1 MFVGVSRTLARG
13 FTWST
18 TTITVTMIDSMHT
31 ADHALQPDLSIVV
44 PVYRSEDC
52 LEALIEAVAEALNPT
67 NRDYEVV
74 LVNDCSPDNSW
85 AVIEVICRSNPQ
97 VVGIDLRR
105 NFGQDNAIITG
116 LRLARGKY
124 VAIMDDDLQHHP
136 RDLPALLD
144 KIEEGADAVYADFGV
159 KRQKLW
165 KNLGSWFNGKF
176 AEWVINKPKDVY
188 LSPYKIIR
196 KEVVEMICKYDG
208 PDPYID
214 GLLFQ
219 ITSRISQI
227 PVDHHPRYAGRST
240 YTFWKSLRVWARLA
254 FSFSARPM
262 RLVSWFG
269 FGFATLGLLLAVL
282 VVLYRLLFPEDF
294 SPNAVGWASLMV
306 ALLVLSGIQMLFFG
320 ILGEYTGRTFV
331 RVNNKPQAAI
341 REVINRGAQEQSGV
355 EEKLISSKG

>member
-1 MFVGVSRTLARG
+1 MA
-13 FTWST
+13 
-18 TTITVTMIDSMHT
+18 IIDAMLSG
-31 ADHALQPDLSIVV
+31 DHAHQPDLSIVV
-44 PVYRSEDC
+44 PVYRSEEC
-52 LEALIEAVAEALNPT
+52 LEALIEAVGEALNPT
-67 NRDYEVV
+67 NRGYEVV

-85 AVIEVICRSNPQ
+85 GIIEAICRSNPR
-97 VVGIDLRR
+97 VVGVDLRR

-116 LRLARGKY
+116 LRLSRGKY
-124 VAIMDDDLQHHP
+124 AAIMDDDLQHHP

-144 KIEEGADAVYADFGV
+144 KIQEGADVVYADFGV
-159 KRQKLW
+159 KQQKLW
-165 KNLGSWFNGKF
+165 KNFGSWFNGKV
-176 AEWVINKPKDVY
+176 AEWVINKPKEVY

-196 KEVVEMICKYDG
+196 REVVEQICNYDG

-219 ITSRISQI
+219 ITSRVSQI
-227 PVDHHPRYAGRST
+227 PVEHHPRYAGSST

-269 FGFATLGLLLAVL
+269 FAFATLGLLLAVL
-282 VVLYRLLFPEDF
+282 VVLYRILLPEDF
-294 SPNAVGWASLMV
+294 SSNAVGWASLMV

-341 REVINRGAQEQSGV
+341 REVINRDAREEANVEQKVLSR
-355 EEKLISSKG
+355 KR

>member
-1 MFVGVSRTLARG
+1 MA
-13 FTWST
+13 
-18 TTITVTMIDSMHT
+18 IIDAMLT
-31 ADHALQPDLSIVV
+31 GDHALHPDLSIVV
-44 PVYRSEDC
+44 PVYRSEEC
-52 LEALIEAVAEALNPT
+52 LAALIEAVDEALNPT

-85 AVIEVICRSNPQ
+85 GVIEAICRSNTR

-116 LRLARGKY
+116 LRLSRGKY
-124 VAIMDDDLQHHP
+124 AAIMDDDLQHHP
-136 RDLPALLD
+136 RDLPALLE
-144 KIEEGADAVYADFGV
+144 KIEEGADVVYADFGV
-159 KRQKLW
+159 KQQKLW
-165 KNLGSWFNGKF
+165 KNFGSWFNGKV
-176 AEWVINKPKDVY
+176 AEWVINKPKEVY

-196 KEVVEMICKYDG
+196 REVVEQICNYDG

-219 ITSRISQI
+219 ITSRVSQI
-227 PVDHHPRYAGRST
+227 PVEHHPRYAGQST

-269 FGFATLGLLLAVL
+269 FAFATLGLLLAVL
-282 VVLYRLLFPEDF
+282 VVLYRILLPEDF

-341 REVINRGAQEQSGV
+341 REVINRDAREEANV
-355 EEKLISSKG
+355 EEKVLSRNR

>member
-1 MFVGVSRTLARG
+1 MA
-13 FTWST
+13 
-18 TTITVTMIDSMHT
+18 IIDPMPSGNHP
-31 ADHALQPDLSIVV
+31 LQPDLSIVI

-52 LEALIEAVAEALNPT
+52 LEALIEAIGETLHHT
-67 NRDYEVV
+67 NREYEVV

-85 AVIEVICRSNPQ
+85 AVIQGICRTNSQ
-97 VVGIDLRR
+97 IVGIDLRR

-136 RDLPALLD
+136 RYLPALLD
-144 KIEEGADAVYADFGV
+144 KIEQGDDAVYADFRV

-165 KNLGSWFNGKF
+165 KNAGSWFNGKF
-176 AEWVINKPKDVY
+176 AEWVIHKPKEVY

-196 KEVVEMICKYDG
+196 KEVVEQICKYDG

-227 PVDHHPRYAGRST
+227 PVEHHPRYAGRST

-254 FSFSARPM
+254 FSFSSRPM
-262 RLVSWFG
+262 RLVSWLG
-269 FGFATLGLLLAVL
+269 FGFAMLGLMLAVV
-282 VVLYRLLFPEDF
+282 VVLYRLLKPEDF
-294 SPNAVGWASLMV
+294 SPNAMGWASLMV
-306 ALLVLSGIQMLFFG
+306 ALLVLSGVQMLFFG

-331 RVNNKPQAAI
+331 KVNNKPQAAI
-341 REVINRGAQEQSGV
+341 REVINRTIETASV
-355 EEKLISSKG
+355 EEKVLSSKR

>member
-1 MFVGVSRTLARG
+1 VFVRVSRTPARR
-13 FTWST
+13 FAWST
-18 TTITVTMIDSMHT
+18 TTITVAIIDAMPIG
-31 ADHALQPDLSIVV
+31 DPLLEPDLSIVV

-52 LEALIEAVAEALNPT
+52 LEALIQGITEALSPL
-67 NRDYEVV
+67 NRDYEIL

-85 AVIEVICRSNPQ
+85 AVIEAICRRNPR

-116 LRLARGKY
+116 LRLSRGKY

-136 RDLPALLD
+136 RDLPALLHR
-144 KIEEGADAVYADFGV
+144 IEEGLDAVYADFGE
-159 KRQKLW
+159 KKQRLW

-188 LSPYKIIR
+188 LSPYKIIC
-196 KEVVEMICKYDG
+196 KEVVEAICKYDG

-219 ITSRISQI
+219 VTSRISQI

-269 FGFATLGLLLAVL
+269 FGFATLGLVLAVL
-282 VVLYRLLFPEDF
+282 VILYRLFFPEDF

-341 REVINRGAQEQSGV
+341 RAVVNRDA
-355 EEKLISSKG
+355 EETAGIDKQLLSRKR

>member
-1 MFVGVSRTLARG
+1 
-13 FTWST
+13 
-18 TTITVTMIDSMHT
+18 MIDSMHT
-31 ADHALQPDLSIVV
+31 GDDLLQPDLSIVV
-44 PVYRSEDC
+44 PVYRSEEC
-52 LEALIEAVAEALNPT
+52 LEALIEAVAESLDPT

-85 AVIEVICRSNPQ
+85 AVIESICRTNPN

-116 LRLARGKY
+116 LRQSCGKY

-136 RDLPALLD
+136 RDLVALLD
-144 KIEEGADAVYADFGV
+144 KIEEGADAVYADFRV

-165 KNLGSWFNGKF
+165 KNLGSWFNGKVAQF
-176 AEWVINKPKDVY
+176 VVNKPGNIY

-196 KEVVEMICKYDG
+196 REVVEMICRYDG

-214 GLLFQ
+214 GLLLQ

-240 YTFWKSLRVWARLA
+240 YTFWKSLRVWGRLA
-254 FSFSARPM
+254 FSFSTRPM

-269 FGFATLGLLLAVL
+269 FAFAALGLLLAV
-282 VVLYRLLFPEDF
+282 VVILYRLLLPEHF
-294 SPNAVGWASLMV
+294 SQGAVGWASLMV
-306 ALLVLSGIQMLFFG
+306 ALLIVSGIQMLFFG
-320 ILGEYTGRTFV
+320 ILGEYTGRTFL
-331 RVNNKPQAAI
+331 RVNEKPQAAI
-341 REVINRGAQEQSGV
+341 REVLNYRATEAADV
-355 EEKLISSKG
+355 EEKAISNKR

>member
-1 MFVGVSRTLARG
+1 MQNIHRTVS
-13 FTWST
+13 
-18 TTITVTMIDSMHT
+18 
-31 ADHALQPDLSIVV
+31 PDLSIVV
-44 PVYRSEDC
+44 PVYKSEEC
-52 LEALIEAVAEALNPT
+52 LGALIEEISSALSPT
-67 NRDYEVV
+67 NRDYEVI
-74 LVNDCSPDNSW
+74 LVNDGSPDNSW
-85 AVIEVICRSNPQ
+85 TVIEAICRTNPQ
-97 VVGIDLRR
+97 VTGVDLRR
-105 NFGQDNAIITG
+105 NFGQDNAIMTG
-116 LRLARGKY
+116 LRVARGKY

-136 RDLPALLD
+136 RDLPALLQ
-144 KIEEGADAVYADFGV
+144 KIEQERGDAVYADFRV

-176 AEWVINKPKDVY
+176 AEWVIDKPKEIY

-196 KEVVEMICKYDG
+196 KEVVDTICNYNG

-227 PVDHHPRYAGRST
+227 PVDHHPRYAGRSS
-240 YTFWKSLRVWARLA
+240 YTLWKSLRVWARLA

-269 FGFATLGLLLAVL
+269 FGFATLGLVLAVL
-282 VVLYRLLFPEDF
+282 VVLYRLFFPEDF

-331 RVNNKPQAAI
+331 RVNNKPQAVI
-341 REVINRGAQEQSGV
+341 REVVNLGASSV
-355 EEKLISSKG
+355 EERVVSSKR